1 MTIGPNV
8 SDVSLNEIRDALR
21 EVRHPID
28 VAVWSIENY
37 FNFGSIVRVSHN
49 FLVRKIYAVDIAD
62 YYRKADMGT
71 RKYEDIEKVSLESF
85 LALTEG
91 RNIVAF
97 ERRADLASRDLRGFV
112 WPKEPIAFFGS
123 EKTGV
128 PDIILERAH
137 SIVSIPMFG
146 MHNDQ
151 NVAVATGIGLY
162 DFVTKHYLGGSV

>member
-1 MTIGPNV
+1 MTAGPNV
-8 SDVSLNEIRDALR
+8 SDISLADIRETLA

-71 RKYEDIEKVSLESF
+71 RKYEDIEKVSLENF
-85 LALTEG
+85 LLLSEG

-97 ERRADLASRDLRGFV
+97 ERRSDLRSLDLRTFK
-112 WPKEPIAFFGS
+112 WPKEPIVFFGS

-128 PDIILERAH
+128 PDAVLNRAH
-137 SIVSIPMFG
+137 SVVSIPMFG
-146 MHNDQ
+146 LHNDQ
-151 NVAVATGIGLY
+151 NVAVAAGIGLY
-162 DFVTKHYLGGSV
+162 DFVTKHYSSVG